1 MRKIES
7 WTELISSRSRW
18 IYKVALN
25 KQSSI
30 YKLIIIINYVTHNIE
45 EDLFLF

>member
-1 MRKIES
+1 MREIES

-18 IYKVALN
+18 IYKAAL

-45 EDLFLF
+45 EGLFLF